1 MTELASFN
9 ADLPENVV
17 DFTAYKLKRCIEAYR
32 ATGNENVLA
41 FEQALTLYY
50 LGRLCIEWIDGH
62 PFAIVLDKEAGQTL
76 INNGGITKKDLEAL
90 NKTEEDENENPNDS
104 E

>member
-1 MTELASFN
+1 MTDIATFN

-17 DFTAYKLKRCIEAYR
+17 DFTAYKLQRCIEAYR
-32 ATGNENVLA
+32 TAGNENAIA

-62 PFAIVLDKEAGQTL
+62 PFAIVLDKEAGQVL
-76 INNGGITKKDLEAL
+76 LDNGGITKKDLDAA
-90 NKTEEDENENPNDS
+90 EEGEKDENENPNDS